1 MILLIIYI
9 GMQSLG
15 AEIFEWIGCKPYCK
29 AVSGD
34 DFEIVFACIATGVI
48 SGFGF
53 SIMLRR
59 FGASGGTY
67 AISALIKRL
76 SLQLTLPTLHFY

>member
-1 MILLIIYI
+1 M
-9 GMQSLG
+9 
-15 AEIFEWIGCKPYCK
+15 PYS
-29 AVSGD
+29 AINNPN

-48 SGFGF
+48 SGIGF

-67 AISALIKRL
+67 AISALIKKTCPASNVAYVSFCL
-76 SLQLTLPTLHFY
+76 IVVLLQLLILFMECKLHLLFVP